1 METTAL
7 KHNKS
12 TEIDKGPAFGI
23 RHVQVVFLFC
33 LAIIVYG
40 TRFGFS
46 VSLVAMTQQNSPNPD
61 VPVYNWTNKNI
72 LLSTFFWG
80 YVVPQLPTGILST
93 KFGSKYILL
102 TAMFMNSFASILI
115 PTMASKIGIEG
126 VAVCRVIQGLSQG
139 VIVPSVHG
147 LLGCWAPTN
156 ERTRMYGTVVAG
168 YTIGIIT
175 GLTSTGFMCASW
187 TGWPLSFYVLPSFGL
202 AWVVLYYFF
211 GAAKPAL
218 HSMITPAERNY
229 IEQSLN
235 TQNMGNIRIPFK
247 SILTSVPFLS
257 TITMA
262 LCSGW
267 GFCIFTT
274 ELPIYMNKV
283 MRFDIRSNGILS
295 SLPHICTLLTGTLA
309 AFFADYL
316 ISRNYLS
323 VGATRKIMSSIGSLG
338 CSVLLLIVAYM
349 PTSYRALV
357 VVIITVAASVRSL
370 NTAGFNVNHLD
381 LAPNFGST
389 LMGMT
394 NTGSEMFS
402 LITPIAIQ
410 YIVYNEEDQYLWRI
424 VFLTAVGFYIFSTII
439 FVTFGSGE
447 RQRWNY
453 VQKIDQEED
462 SRYYVETG
470 DLQKI

>member
-1 METTAL
+1 METKAL
-7 KHNKS
+7 KDNKS
-12 TEIDKGPAFGI
+12 TEIDKGPTFGI
-23 RHVQVVFLFC
+23 RHLQVVFLFC

-61 VPVYNWTNKNI
+61 VPIYNWTNTNI

-93 KFGSKYILL
+93 KQILPIYNL
-102 TAMFMNSFASILI
+102 SIEEISRELNLKMETKALKDNKSTEI
-115 PTMASKIGIEG
+115 DK
-126 VAVCRVIQGLSQG
+126 
-139 VIVPSVHG
+139 
-147 LLGCWAPTN
+147 
-156 ERTRMYGTVVAG
+156 G

-211 GAAKPAL
+211 GAAKPSL
-218 HSMITPAERNY
+218 HSMISVAERNY

-235 TQNMGNIRIPFK
+235 TQNIGNICIPFK

-295 SLPHICTLLTGTLA
+295 SLPHICTLLSGTFA

-349 PTSYRALV
+349 PTGNRALV
-357 VVIITVAASVRSL
+357 VVIITVAAAVRSL

-394 NTGSEMFS
+394 NTGSELFS

-410 YIVYNEEDQYLWRI
+410 YIVYNEEDQHLWRI

-462 SRYYVETG
+462 SRYYIETG
-470 DLQKI
+470 DREKI